1 MTIEQFN
8 QQWEA
13 FKYQSVADGRF
24 TPSPGDWNQIFDDD
38 RPSHD
43 EKDFSFD
50 YWVHCS
56 WAARK
61 VAEFA
66 GRSRPSVSH
75 MRTAFHHYDFG
86 SYAYFAGIVSAFV
99 PDLTFVDIRG
109 LPGTFG
115 NMHNLRGDLTAIPL
129 PDGSVESVSSLH
141 VLEHVGLGRYGDK
154 IDASGDLKA
163 AAELTRILAP
173 GGQLIMVLP
182 MNENPRVTFNSDR
195 YFSLEMVRQMFSSLK
210 LSESQFIAAGSL
222 RDSIPTT
229 RGEHYT
235 GCFVFTK

>member
-1 MTIEQFN
+1 MTIEQFT

-13 FKYQSVADGRF
+13 FKYQSIADGRF
-24 TPSPGDWNQIFDDD
+24 TPSVADHNPIFDDD

-61 VAEFA
+61 VAEF
-66 GRSRPSVSH
+66 GHGVH
-75 MRTAFHHYDFG
+75 VDCG
-86 SYAYFAGIVSAFV
+86 SYAYFAGLVSAFV
-99 PDLTFVDIRG
+99 DQVIFADIRG
-109 LPGTFG
+109 LPSTFA
-115 NMHNLRGDLTAIPL
+115 NLTSKRADLTNMPFA
-129 PDGSVESVSSLH
+129 PDSVRSLSCLH

-163 AAELTRILAP
+163 ARELTRILAP

-182 MNENPRVTFNSDR
+182 MNEKPRVFFNAHRFYSA
-195 YFSLEMVRQMFSSLK
+195 LQVHQMFSGLK
-210 LSESQFIAAGSL
+210 MVDHACIFNGSL
-222 RDSIPTT
+222 VENMMAPVGID
-229 RGEHYT
+229 YT
-235 GCFVFTK
+235 GCMVFTK